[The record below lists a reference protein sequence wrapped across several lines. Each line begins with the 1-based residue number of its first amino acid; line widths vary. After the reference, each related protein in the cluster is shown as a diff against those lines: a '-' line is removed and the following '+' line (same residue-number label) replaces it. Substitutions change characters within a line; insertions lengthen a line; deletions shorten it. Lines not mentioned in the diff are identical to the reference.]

1 MGTFFSVS
9 KGNTVTSKTGFF
21 ATFSKENIRHS
32 LYFLHRVNS
41 YFRPYLAR
49 ILFSI
54 LAMAVVAVCT
64 AYSAFLVKPAL
75 DEIFINKDE
84 QALKTIPLLVI
95 LVFAVKGL
103 FRVLQ
108 TYQMQYCALKVL
120 ERLRNDLYAK
130 ILRLPM
136 DFFEQSQVGMLM
148 SRIVNDINLIRNSI
162 PEIIMLVR
170 HVLTMLALIVVAFY
184 RDPYLSGWALVV
196 LPLALGP
203 VVYFGRKLRKLARRN
218 QEKIAD
224 ISTILQEIF
233 SSIKVVKAFSME
245 RAEDKKF
252 QGQNSKLVRIAIKGM
267 LYSALSSPVMEF
279 IGALGMGLVIFY
291 GGYQVIQGNSTPGTF
306 FSFLTAMMMLY
317 EPFKRISKSN
327 MVLQKA
333 LAGAER
339 VFEILDSQEIKEE
352 EQGEKELVPVFQ
364 DLCFDR
370 VSHCYP
376 GSGEYA
382 LKDVELTIT
391 RGERVAIV
399 GPSGGG
405 KTTLVNLIPRFYA
418 HCEGQ
423 IRLNS
428 SPLEE
433 YTLKSLRRN
442 IGIVSQET
450 ILFNTSIRD
459 NITYG
464 LEDVGQKKL
473 EEICSVAYALDFIR
487 QLPMGFET
495 VIGERGV
502 KLSGGE
508 KQRLTIARAL
518 LKNPPLLI
526 LDEATSALDTE
537 SERTVQKALENL
549 MHKRTSIV
557 IAHRLS
563 TVLSADRI
571 LVMDKGRIV
580 DSGTHGE
587 LLERCGLYQKLYRMQ
602 FQDEPDADR
611 ESTLIP

>member
-1 MGTFFSVS
+1 M
-9 KGNTVTSKTGFF
+9 GFF

-32 LYFLHRVNS
+32 LYFLRRMMA
-41 YFRPYLAR
+41 YFRPYRLR
-49 ILFSI
+49 IVFSV
-54 LAMAVVAVCT
+54 LAMGVVALCT

-75 DEIFINKDE
+75 DEIFINKDT

-95 LVFAVKGL
+95 LVFALKGV

-108 TYQMQYCALKVL
+108 TYHMQYCGLKVL
-120 ERLRNDLYAK
+120 ERLRNELYSK

-136 DFFEQSQVGMLM
+136 TFFEQSQVGMLM
-148 SRIVNDINLIRNSI
+148 SRIVNDVNLIRNSI
-162 PEIIMLVR
+162 PEIVMLFR
-170 HVLTMLALIVVAFY
+170 HVLTMLALIFVAFY
-184 RDPYLSGWALVV
+184 RDPYLSCWALIV

-233 SSIKVVKAFSME
+233 SSIKVVKAFSTE
-245 RAEDKKF
+245 KSEEKRF
-252 QGQNSKLVRIAIKGM
+252 QVQNGKLVRIAIKGM
-267 LYSALSSPVMEF
+267 LYNAMSSPVMEF

-291 GGYQVIQGNSTPGTF
+291 GGLQVIQGNSTPGTF

-317 EPFKRISKSN
+317 EPFKRISQSN

-339 VFEILDSQEIKEE
+339 VFEIMDSEEIKEE
-352 EQGEKELVPVFQ
+352 SQGEKVLAPVFQ
-364 DLCFDR
+364 ELRFDQ
-370 VSHCYP
+370 VSHWYQ
-376 GSGEYA
+376 GGTEYA
-382 LKDVELTIT
+382 LRDINLTIHS
-391 RGERVAIV
+391 GERLAIV
-399 GPSGGG
+399 GPSGAG
-405 KTTLVNLIPRFYA
+405 KTTLVNLIPRFYPYGQ
-418 HCEGQ
+418 GQ
-423 IRLNS
+423 IRLNET
-428 SPLEE
+428 PLEA
-433 YTLKSLRRN
+433 YTLESLRRN
-442 IGIVSQET
+442 IGMVSQET

-464 LEDVGQKKL
+464 LGEVDQAEL

-487 QLPMGFET
+487 QLPGGFET
-495 VIGERGV
+495 LIGERGV

-526 LDEATSALDTE
+526 LDEATSALDTQ

-549 MHKRTSIV
+549 MQKRTSIV

-571 LVMDKGRIV
+571 LVMEKGRII
-580 DSGTHGE
+580 DSGTHAE
-587 LLERCGLYQKLYRMQ
+587 LLGRCALYQKLYRMQ
-602 FQDEPDADR
+602 FQDYPDSDQEPD
-611 ESTLIP
+611 